1 MARYILIDNCSPTRG
16 TETMSVYII
25 YPAVGH
31 ELTEPAFRGRV
42 YDTASGVILD
52 AAKTLA
58 AYDAGTLAARRVVPN
73 SLPHP
78 SYGTREP
85 DLGNYDIRDGG
96 EAEMTRAELAALFDI
111 RDGGAKG
118 GPRRYGIRC
127 GSPDTAAAR
136 RQ

>member
-1 MARYILIDNCSPTRG
+1 
-16 TETMSVYII
+16 MSVYII

-111 RDGGAKG
+111 RDGGAG
-118 GPRRYGIRC
+118 R
-127 GSPDTAAAR
+127 S
-136 RQ
+136 